1 MRKVY
6 QGEIYT
12 CILYG
17 ALGSEEGKQRPC
29 LVIQNDKG
37 NSASTT
43 TIILPISSKKKKN
56 YPFQYTLFKKDYDFF
71 DYEENIV
78 LCEQVRC
85 IDTSRVV
92 RYLGKIS
99 DKDYEE
105 IYKRYCE
112 ICKKSEIIY

>member
-6 QGEIYT
+6 QGDVYT

-17 ALGSEEGKQRPC
+17 ALGCEEGKQRPC

-37 NSASTT
+37 NSFSPT
-43 TIILPISSKKKKN
+43 TIILPISKKKKK
-56 YPFQYTLFKKDYDFF
+56 YPFQYSLYKKDYDFF
-71 DYEENIV
+71 DCEENTV

-92 RYLGKIS
+92 RYLGTIS

-112 ICKKSEIIY
+112 ICKKSEIMY